1 MKKEKGITL
10 SSLVIYI
17 IVMMIVI
24 GVMSSI
30 SLMFYNNA
38 QSLTEQ
44 TQDMIEYNNFNNYFI
59 NEIKTANN
67 KVDQISEDG
76 TYILFTSGNSFSLQ
90 NSHLY
95 FNDVEIASNIDSIH
109 FSYYMNEQGE
119 QVEDIITVN
128 IKLPDYQ
135 KQMDYKIEEIY

>member
-90 NSHLY
+90 SSHLY